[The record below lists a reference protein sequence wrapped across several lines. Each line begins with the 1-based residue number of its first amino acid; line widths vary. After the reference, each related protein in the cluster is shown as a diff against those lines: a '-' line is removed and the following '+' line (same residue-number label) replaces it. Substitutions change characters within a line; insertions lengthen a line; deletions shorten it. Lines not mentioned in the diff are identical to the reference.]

1 MASPTDEQTAQ
12 NIACAVREIRD
23 QTEEYGQSTYIPAYI
38 TEYVDDTASIIRRL
52 RASQNSSTA
61 TTSMVHT
68 LQWRENNKVYP
79 TRRST
84 NTQDLVVDKQ
94 GLLVVRSRQASL
106 LPQLAGQGKRRLDG
120 RCIEAL
126 EDARMALKAVYMQS
140 GNILQAAIVV
150 AIESVSLAE
159 LTADVIQSVARVAHT
174 HYPGTVARV
183 YITAAS
189 SVLLEHARKALQPMI
204 RRIGSS
210 TLQSLIVFELDSVLV
225 ARTTTLAEFAA
236 CVQHAQDVAY
246 APLRRLDELMTRR
259 TTSCSDMDTDEF
271 HSARST
277 HTVQDDK
284 IEESRAMPVQLASLQ
299 RAVQGVQ
306 SMLRSV
312 NDSVVGD
319 DSWMALAAAKSR
331 LSQQADVLMSTVAAL
346 NAGLSMLGGQI
357 TVGNDPTRVLAF
369 VGTAKEPARPHPS
382 SLQILALPVALLF
395 GRPNDAIRMLWA
407 QLVRAVRKIVRRLPS
422 LHMLLLLAYKRF
434 RIHAMIL
441 WAGALLAWQA
451 NAALIWSNLSLSW
464 QRGISLGA

>member
-12 NIACAVREIRD
+12 SIARAVREIRD
-23 QTEEYGQSTYIPAYI
+23 QTEEYSQSTYIPAYI
-38 TEYVDDTASIIRRL
+38 TEYIDDTASIIRRL

-84 NTQDLVVDKQ
+84 HTQDLVVDKQ

-106 LPQLAGQGKRRLDG
+106 LPQLTGKGKRRLDG
-120 RCIEAL
+120 RSIEAL

-140 GNILQAAIVV
+140 GNISQAAIVV

-159 LTADVIQSVARVAHT
+159 LTADVIRNVARVAHT

-189 SVLLEHARKALQPMI
+189 SVLLEHARQALQPMI

-210 TLQSLIVFELDSVLV
+210 TLQSIIVFELDSVL
-225 ARTTTLAEFAA
+225 AAHTTTLAEFAA
-236 CVQHAQDVAY
+236 CVQHARADAAY

-259 TTSCSDMDTDEF
+259 TNSCSDMDADEF

-277 HTVQDDK
+277 HTAHDDEV
-284 IEESRAMPVQLASLQ
+284 EESRAMPVQLASLQ

-319 DSWMALAAAKSR
+319 DSWMALATAKSR

-346 NAGLSMLGGQI
+346 NAGLSMLGGQLV
-357 TVGNDPTRVLAF
+357 VGNESARAHAF
-369 VGTAKEPARPHPS
+369 VGMVKEPARPHPS
-382 SLQILALPVALLF
+382 SLQMLALPVALLF

-407 QLVRAVRKIVRRLPS
+407 QLLRAVRRIVRRLPS
-422 LHMLLLLAYKRF
+422 LNMLLLLAYKRF

-451 NAALIWSNLSLSW
+451 NAALIWSNLRLSW
-464 QRGISLGA
+464 QRGISF